1 MNANHPSGEKI
12 NINNIC
18 FEDSFIALINKLSK
32 AIQEYYHPTSEL
44 ISKSINLIPLF
55 EKNIN
60 QMLSILKQT
69 NVIFTS
75 NNQNIYT
82 NIDYF
87 NSIKNEY
94 KSIAIKSEENLKS
107 FIEKSKIIF
116 KEMKNKKNSKL
127 EEIYN
132 DYALG
137 NTQKINQKNEAENSN
152 LNQLRFSHQS
162 KANSNSQKPNRQR
175 NKTNNKGA
183 IVSTNINKK
192 RTFNSIMSVKTLAQ
206 KMSEYVDIISTY
218 SNDAKENYLNLQKQ
232 ILYEVNK
239 SLMTNTSK
247 SVEKKTQNQNKS
259 NSIPTYNNINV
270 NNNIPNPFIMVNNNS
285 NNVTLT
291 TTNNNSYYNIVDNE
305 NIKDLKSTTFNRNS
319 SLENYISN
327 NNDLIQEIN
336 NLKLEL
342 QEANNKNK
350 NLENKIKELDN
361 MENLKKNEKNTFDK
375 YKTDTDIKIK
385 SLENENNELKKQ
397 MTLILEK
404 NNNENNK
411 KDEPEKEESHKV
423 DESEIKKLKEEME
436 NKTKEYEENIK
447 KLNEQID
454 NQKKENEKMNDE
466 NTSLSKFLAD
476 KNREIQLLQNSNK
489 LKINELNKL
498 KLIVKTNEKQLKVKK
513 LKAEQKKA
521 NSPNNLKIK
530 DLLGNSQKIHD
541 INSNSNNNSPNV
553 STNHENNNIFNKET
567 ITKLEEEIK
576 DLKEEIEK
584 AKEEIEKAKE
594 EKESLTTNISSLE
607 KDISNKINEYEILEN
622 ELNNKNNKIEDEN
635 KVINELKS
643 EKDKLILKLK
653 EYKNSEELYLS
664 QIKILKEHIKKLEKQ
679 LDSDKNVS
687 LKKKELIK
695 KISDLE
701 IEITNIKMQLEIEL
715 KFNGQLK
722 NNLKSKSEQI
732 DELNLVINDLMKEK
746 EKFTL
751 MKSSSQIHNIQNKVM
766 NNDNKNSIF
775 NRSKTKEESDRVKV
789 EDNVKKSVNKNVG
802 KEKEKEENNS
812 HNMEC
817 KTDKNLE
824 KYKLNEHNK
833 NEKEND
839 DFKSEDM
846 KVDFNKN

>member
-12 NINNIC
+12 NINNIF
-18 FEDSFIALINKLSK
+18 FEDSFIDLINKLSK
-32 AIQEYYHPTSEL
+32 AIQEYYHPTLGL
-44 ISKSINLIPLF
+44 ISKSANLILLL
-55 EKNIN
+55 ENNIN
-60 QMLSILKQT
+60 QMHSENSQ
-69 NVIFTS
+69 NIFTNI
-75 NNQNIYT
+75 NNINL
-82 NIDYF
+82 
-87 NSIKNEY
+87 IKNEY
-94 KSIAIKSEENLKS
+94 KLIVKKSEENLKS

-127 EEIYN
+127 EEVYN

-137 NTQKINQKNEAENSN
+137 NTLKINQKKEAENSN
-152 LNQLRFSHQS
+152 LDQLRFSHQS
-162 KANSNSQKPNRQR
+162 KTSSNSQKPNRQR

-183 IVSTNINKK
+183 ITSTNINKK
-192 RTFNSIMSVKTLAQ
+192 RTFTSIISLKTLVQ
-206 KMSEYVDIISTY
+206 KMSEYTDIISNY

-247 SVEKKTQNQNKS
+247 SVEKKAQNQNKC

-319 SLENYISN
+319 SLENYVSN
-327 NNDLIQEIN
+327 NNELIQEIN
-336 NLKLEL
+336 NLKIEL
-342 QEANNKNK
+342 QESNNKNK
-350 NLENKIKELDN
+350 NLENIIKESNNN
-361 MENLKKNEKNTFDK
+361 MENLKNEKNK

-397 MTLILEK
+397 YTLILEK
-404 NNNENNK
+404 NNKENDK
-411 KDEPEKEESHKV
+411 KDESEKDVSPKV
-423 DESEIKKLKEEME
+423 DESEIKKLKEEIE

-447 KLNEQID
+447 RLNEQIE
-454 NQKKENEKMNDE
+454 NQKKENDKMNDE

-476 KNREIQLLQNSNK
+476 KNREIQLLQNSIK

-513 LKAEQKKA
+513 LKADQKKA

-530 DLLGNSQKIHD
+530 DLLGSSQKIHD

-553 STNHENNNIFNKET
+553 STNNENNNIFNKET
-567 ITKLEEEIK
+567 ISKLEEEIK

-584 AKEEIEKAKE
+584 NKEEIEKAKE
-594 EKESLTTNISSLE
+594 EKESLTTNINALE
-607 KDISNKINEYEILEN
+607 KDISNKINENEILEN
-622 ELNNKNNKIEDEN
+622 ELSNKNNKIEDEN
-635 KVINELKS
+635 KIINELKS

-653 EYKNSEELYLS
+653 EYKNSEDLYLS

-732 DELNLVINDLMKEK
+732 DELNLIINDLMKEK

-751 MKSSSQIHNIQNKVM
+751 MKSSSQVHNIQNNIIS
-766 NNDNKNSIF
+766 NNNKNVVF
-775 NRSKTKEESDRVKV
+775 NRSKTKEESDRVKI
-789 EDNVKKSVNKNVG
+789 EDNVKKSVNKNVE
-802 KEKEKEENNS
+802 KEKEKVENNS
-812 HNMEC
+812 QKMEF

-824 KYKLNEHNK
+824 KYKLNEYNK
-833 NEKEND
+833 NEKQND
-839 DFKSEDM
+839 DYKSEDM

>member
-12 NINNIC
+12 NINNIF
-18 FEDSFIALINKLSK
+18 FEDSFIDLINKLSK
-32 AIQEYYHPTSEL
+32 AIQEYYHPTLGL
-44 ISKSINLIPLF
+44 ISKSANLILLL
-55 EKNIN
+55 ENNIN
-60 QMLSILKQT
+60 QMRSENSQ
-69 NVIFTS
+69 NIFTNI
-75 NNQNIYT
+75 NNINL
-82 NIDYF
+82 
-87 NSIKNEY
+87 IKNEY
-94 KSIAIKSEENLKS
+94 KLIVKKSEENLKS

-127 EEIYN
+127 EEVYN

-137 NTQKINQKNEAENSN
+137 NTLKINQKKEAENSN
-152 LNQLRFSHQS
+152 LDQLRFSHQS
-162 KANSNSQKPNRQR
+162 KTSSNSQKPNRQR

-183 IVSTNINKK
+183 ITSTNINKK
-192 RTFNSIMSVKTLAQ
+192 RTFTSIISLKTLVQ
-206 KMSEYVDIISTY
+206 KMSEYTDIISNY

-247 SVEKKTQNQNKS
+247 SVEKKAQNQNKC

-319 SLENYISN
+319 SLENYVSN
-327 NNDLIQEIN
+327 NNELIQEIN

-342 QEANNKNK
+342 QESNNKNK
-350 NLENKIKELDN
+350 NLENIIKESNNN
-361 MENLKKNEKNTFDK
+361 MENLKNEKNK

-397 MTLILEK
+397 YTLILEK
-404 NNNENNK
+404 NNKENDK
-411 KDEPEKEESHKV
+411 KDESEKDVSPKV
-423 DESEIKKLKEEME
+423 DESEIKKLKEEIE

-447 KLNEQID
+447 RLNEQIE
-454 NQKKENEKMNDE
+454 NQKKENDKMNDE

-476 KNREIQLLQNSNK
+476 KNREIQLLQNSIK

-513 LKAEQKKA
+513 LKADQKKA

-530 DLLGNSQKIHD
+530 DLLGSSQKIHD

-553 STNHENNNIFNKET
+553 STNNENNNIFNKET
-567 ITKLEEEIK
+567 ISKLEEEIK

-584 AKEEIEKAKE
+584 NKEEIEKAKE
-594 EKESLTTNISSLE
+594 EKESLTTNINALE
-607 KDISNKINEYEILEN
+607 KDISNKINENEILEN
-622 ELNNKNNKIEDEN
+622 ELSNKNNKIEDEN
-635 KVINELKS
+635 KIINELKS

-653 EYKNSEELYLS
+653 EYKNSEDLYLS

-732 DELNLVINDLMKEK
+732 DELNLIINDLMKEK

-751 MKSSSQIHNIQNKVM
+751 MKSSSQVHNIQNNIIS
-766 NNDNKNSIF
+766 NNNKNVVF
-775 NRSKTKEESDRVKV
+775 NRSKTKEESDRVKI
-789 EDNVKKSVNKNVG
+789 EDNVKKSVNKNIE
-802 KEKEKEENNS
+802 KEKEKVENNS
-812 HNMEC
+812 QKMEF
-817 KTDKNLE
+817 KTDINLE
-824 KYKLNEHNK
+824 KYKLNEYNK
-833 NEKEND
+833 NEKQND
-839 DFKSEDM
+839 GYKSEDM

>member
-12 NINNIC
+12 NINNIF
-18 FEDSFIALINKLSK
+18 FEDSFIDLINKLSK
-32 AIQEYYHPTSEL
+32 AIQEYYHPTLGL
-44 ISKSINLIPLF
+44 ISKSANLILLL
-55 EKNIN
+55 ENNIN
-60 QMLSILKQT
+60 QMRSENSQ
-69 NVIFTS
+69 NIFTNI
-75 NNQNIYT
+75 NNINL
-82 NIDYF
+82 
-87 NSIKNEY
+87 IKNEY
-94 KSIAIKSEENLKS
+94 KLIVKKSEENLKS

-127 EEIYN
+127 EEVYN

-137 NTQKINQKNEAENSN
+137 NTLKINQKKEAENSN
-152 LNQLRFSHQS
+152 LDQLRFSHQS
-162 KANSNSQKPNRQR
+162 KTSSNSQKPNRQR

-183 IVSTNINKK
+183 ITSTNINKK
-192 RTFNSIMSVKTLAQ
+192 RTFTSIISLKTLVQ
-206 KMSEYVDIISTY
+206 KMSEYTDIISNY

-247 SVEKKTQNQNKS
+247 SVEKKAQNQNKC
-259 NSIPTYNNINV
+259 NSIPTYNNLNV

-319 SLENYISN
+319 SLENYVSN
-327 NNDLIQEIN
+327 NNELIQEIN

-342 QEANNKNK
+342 QESNNKNK
-350 NLENKIKELDN
+350 NLENIIKESNNN
-361 MENLKKNEKNTFDK
+361 MENLKNEKNK

-397 MTLILEK
+397 YTLILEK
-404 NNNENNK
+404 NNKENDK
-411 KDEPEKEESHKV
+411 KDESEKDVSPKV
-423 DESEIKKLKEEME
+423 DESEIKKLKEEIE

-447 KLNEQID
+447 RLNEQIE
-454 NQKKENEKMNDE
+454 NQKKENDKMNDE

-476 KNREIQLLQNSNK
+476 KNREIQLLQNSIK

-513 LKAEQKKA
+513 LKADQKKA

-530 DLLGNSQKIHD
+530 DLLGSSQKIHD

-553 STNHENNNIFNKET
+553 STNNENNNIFNKET
-567 ITKLEEEIK
+567 ISKLEEEIK

-584 AKEEIEKAKE
+584 NKEEIEKAKE
-594 EKESLTTNISSLE
+594 EKKSLTTNINALE
-607 KDISNKINEYEILEN
+607 KDISNKINENEILEN
-622 ELNNKNNKIEDEN
+622 ELSNKNNKIEDEN
-635 KVINELKS
+635 KIINELKS

-653 EYKNSEELYLS
+653 EYKNSEDLYLS

-732 DELNLVINDLMKEK
+732 DELNLIINDLMKEK

-751 MKSSSQIHNIQNKVM
+751 MKSSSQVHNIQNNIM
-766 NNDNKNSIF
+766 SNNNKNVVF
-775 NRSKTKEESDRVKV
+775 NRSKTKEESDRVKI
-789 EDNVKKSVNKNVG
+789 EDNVKKSVNKNVE
-802 KEKEKEENNS
+802 KEKEKVENNS
-812 HNMEC
+812 QKMEF

-824 KYKLNEHNK
+824 KYKINEYNK
-833 NEKEND
+833 NEKQND
-839 DFKSEDM
+839 GYKSEDM

>member
-12 NINNIC
+12 NINNIF
-18 FEDSFIALINKLSK
+18 FEDSFIDLINKLSK
-32 AIQEYYHPTSEL
+32 AIQEYYHPTLGL
-44 ISKSINLIPLF
+44 ISKSANLILLL
-55 EKNIN
+55 ENNIN
-60 QMLSILKQT
+60 QMRSENSQ
-69 NVIFTS
+69 NIFTNI
-75 NNQNIYT
+75 NNINL
-82 NIDYF
+82 
-87 NSIKNEY
+87 IKNEY
-94 KSIAIKSEENLKS
+94 KLIVKKSEENLKS

-127 EEIYN
+127 EEVYN

-137 NTQKINQKNEAENSN
+137 NTLKINQKKEAENSN
-152 LNQLRFSHQS
+152 LDQLRFSHQS
-162 KANSNSQKPNRQR
+162 KTSSNSQKPNRQR

-183 IVSTNINKK
+183 ITSTNINKK
-192 RTFNSIMSVKTLAQ
+192 RTFTSIISLKTLVQ
-206 KMSEYVDIISTY
+206 KMSEYTDIISNY

-247 SVEKKTQNQNKS
+247 SVEKKAQNQNKC

-319 SLENYISN
+319 SLENYVSN
-327 NNDLIQEIN
+327 NNELIQEIN

-342 QEANNKNK
+342 QESNNKNK
-350 NLENKIKELDN
+350 NLENIIKESNNN
-361 MENLKKNEKNTFDK
+361 MENLKNEKNK

-397 MTLILEK
+397 YTLILEK
-404 NNNENNK
+404 NNKENDK
-411 KDEPEKEESHKV
+411 KDESEKDVSPKV

-447 KLNEQID
+447 RLNEQIE
-454 NQKKENEKMNDE
+454 NQKKENDKMNDE

-513 LKAEQKKA
+513 LKADQKKA

-530 DLLGNSQKIHD
+530 DLLGSSQKIHD

-553 STNHENNNIFNKET
+553 STNNENNNIFNKET
-567 ITKLEEEIK
+567 ISKLEEEIK

-594 EKESLTTNISSLE
+594 EKESLTTNINALE
-607 KDISNKINEYEILEN
+607 KDISNKINENEILEN
-622 ELNNKNNKIEDEN
+622 ELSNKNNKIEDEN
-635 KVINELKS
+635 KIINELKS

-653 EYKNSEELYLS
+653 EYKNSEDLYLS

-732 DELNLVINDLMKEK
+732 DELNLIINDLMKEK

-751 MKSSSQIHNIQNKVM
+751 MKSSSHVHNIQNNIIS
-766 NNDNKNSIF
+766 NNNKNVVF
-775 NRSKTKEESDRVKV
+775 NRSKTKEESDRVKI
-789 EDNVKKSVNKNVG
+789 EDNVKKSVNKNVE
-802 KEKEKEENNS
+802 KEKEKVENNS
-812 HNMEC
+812 QKMEF

-824 KYKLNEHNK
+824 KYKLNEYNK
-833 NEKEND
+833 NEKQND
-839 DFKSEDM
+839 GYKSEDM

>member
-12 NINNIC
+12 NINNIF
-18 FEDSFIALINKLSK
+18 FEDSFIDLINKLSK
-32 AIQEYYHPTSEL
+32 AIQEYYHPTLGL
-44 ISKSINLIPLF
+44 ISKSANLILLL
-55 EKNIN
+55 ENNIN
-60 QMLSILKQT
+60 QMRSENSQ
-69 NVIFTS
+69 NIFTNI
-75 NNQNIYT
+75 NNINL
-82 NIDYF
+82 
-87 NSIKNEY
+87 IKNEY
-94 KSIAIKSEENLKS
+94 KLIVKKSEENLKS

-127 EEIYN
+127 EEVYN

-137 NTQKINQKNEAENSN
+137 NTLKINQKKEAENSN
-152 LNQLRFSHQS
+152 LDQLRFSHQS
-162 KANSNSQKPNRQR
+162 KTSSNSQKPNRQR

-183 IVSTNINKK
+183 ITSTNINKK
-192 RTFNSIMSVKTLAQ
+192 RTFTSIISLKTLVQ
-206 KMSEYVDIISTY
+206 KMSEYTDIISNY

-247 SVEKKTQNQNKS
+247 SVEKKAQNQNKC

-319 SLENYISN
+319 SLENYVSN
-327 NNDLIQEIN
+327 NNELIQEIN

-342 QEANNKNK
+342 QESNNKNK
-350 NLENKIKELDN
+350 NLENIIKESNNN
-361 MENLKKNEKNTFDK
+361 MENLKNEKNK

-397 MTLILEK
+397 YTLILEK
-404 NNNENNK
+404 NNKENDK
-411 KDEPEKEESHKV
+411 KDESEKDANPKV
-423 DESEIKKLKEEME
+423 DESEIKKLKEEIE

-447 KLNEQID
+447 RLNEQIE
-454 NQKKENEKMNDE
+454 NQKKENDKMNDE

-476 KNREIQLLQNSNK
+476 KNREIQLLQNSIK

-513 LKAEQKKA
+513 LKADQKKA

-530 DLLGNSQKIHD
+530 DLLGSSQKIHD

-553 STNHENNNIFNKET
+553 STNNENNNIFNKET
-567 ITKLEEEIK
+567 ISKLEEEIK

-584 AKEEIEKAKE
+584 NKEEIEKAKE
-594 EKESLTTNISSLE
+594 EKESLTTNINALE
-607 KDISNKINEYEILEN
+607 KDISNKINENEILEN
-622 ELNNKNNKIEDEN
+622 ELSNKNNKIEDEN
-635 KVINELKS
+635 KIINELKS

-653 EYKNSEELYLS
+653 EYKNSEDLYLS

-732 DELNLVINDLMKEK
+732 DELNLIINDLMKEK

-751 MKSSSQIHNIQNKVM
+751 MKSSSQVHNIQNNIIS
-766 NNDNKNSIF
+766 NNNKNVVF
-775 NRSKTKEESDRVKV
+775 NRSKTKEESDRVKI
-789 EDNVKKSVNKNVG
+789 EDNVKKSVNKNVE
-802 KEKEKEENNS
+802 KEKEKVENNS
-812 HNMEC
+812 QKMEF

-824 KYKLNEHNK
+824 KYKLNEYNK
-833 NEKEND
+833 NEKQND
-839 DFKSEDM
+839 DYKSEDM

>member
-12 NINNIC
+12 NINNIF
-18 FEDSFIALINKLSK
+18 FEDSFIDLINKLSK
-32 AIQEYYHPTSEL
+32 AIQEYYHPTLGL
-44 ISKSINLIPLF
+44 ISKSANLILLL
-55 EKNIN
+55 ENNIN
-60 QMLSILKQT
+60 QMRSENSQ
-69 NVIFTS
+69 NIFTNI
-75 NNQNIYT
+75 NNINL
-82 NIDYF
+82 
-87 NSIKNEY
+87 IKNEY
-94 KSIAIKSEENLKS
+94 KLIVKKSEENLKS

-127 EEIYN
+127 EEVYN

-137 NTQKINQKNEAENSN
+137 NTLKINQKKEAENSN
-152 LNQLRFSHQS
+152 LDQLRFSHQS
-162 KANSNSQKPNRQR
+162 KTSSNSQKPNRQR

-183 IVSTNINKK
+183 ITSTNINKK
-192 RTFNSIMSVKTLAQ
+192 RTFTSIISLKTLVQ
-206 KMSEYVDIISTY
+206 KMSEYTDIISNY

-247 SVEKKTQNQNKS
+247 SVEKKAQNQNKC

-319 SLENYISN
+319 SLENYVSN
-327 NNDLIQEIN
+327 NNELIQEIN

-342 QEANNKNK
+342 QESNNKNK
-350 NLENKIKELDN
+350 NLENIIKESNNN
-361 MENLKKNEKNTFDK
+361 MENLKNEKNK

-397 MTLILEK
+397 YTLILEK
-404 NNNENNK
+404 NNKENDK
-411 KDEPEKEESHKV
+411 KDESEKDVSPKV
-423 DESEIKKLKEEME
+423 DESEIKKLKEEIE

-447 KLNEQID
+447 RLNEQIE
-454 NQKKENEKMNDE
+454 NQKKENDKMNDE

-476 KNREIQLLQNSNK
+476 KNREIQLLQNSIK
-489 LKINELNKL
+489 QKINELNKL

-513 LKAEQKKA
+513 LKADQKKA

-530 DLLGNSQKIHD
+530 DLLGSSQKIHD

-553 STNHENNNIFNKET
+553 STNNENNNIFNKET
-567 ITKLEEEIK
+567 ISKLEEEIK

-584 AKEEIEKAKE
+584 NKEEIEKAKE
-594 EKESLTTNISSLE
+594 EKESLTTNINALE
-607 KDISNKINEYEILEN
+607 KDISNKINENEILEN
-622 ELNNKNNKIEDEN
+622 ELSNKNNKIEDEN
-635 KVINELKS
+635 KIINELKS

-653 EYKNSEELYLS
+653 EYKNSEDLYLS

-732 DELNLVINDLMKEK
+732 DELNLIINDLMKEK

-751 MKSSSQIHNIQNKVM
+751 MKSSSQVHNIQNNIIS
-766 NNDNKNSIF
+766 NNNKNVVF
-775 NRSKTKEESDRVKV
+775 NRSKTKEESDRVKI
-789 EDNVKKSVNKNVG
+789 EDNVKKSVNKNVE
-802 KEKEKEENNS
+802 KEKEKVENNS
-812 HNMEC
+812 QKMEF

-824 KYKLNEHNK
+824 KYKINEYNK
-833 NEKEND
+833 NEKQND
-839 DFKSEDM
+839 GYKSEDM

>member
-12 NINNIC
+12 NINNIF
-18 FEDSFIALINKLSK
+18 FEDSFIDLINKLSK
-32 AIQEYYHPTSEL
+32 AIQEYYHPTLGL
-44 ISKSINLIPLF
+44 ISKSANLILLL
-55 EKNIN
+55 ENNIN
-60 QMLSILKQT
+60 QMRSENSQ
-69 NVIFTS
+69 NIFTNI
-75 NNQNIYT
+75 NNINL
-82 NIDYF
+82 
-87 NSIKNEY
+87 IKNEY
-94 KSIAIKSEENLKS
+94 KLIVKKSEENLKS

-127 EEIYN
+127 EEVYN

-137 NTQKINQKNEAENSN
+137 NTLKINQKKEAENSN
-152 LNQLRFSHQS
+152 LDQLRFSHQS
-162 KANSNSQKPNRQR
+162 KTSSNSQKPNRQR

-183 IVSTNINKK
+183 ITSTNINKK
-192 RTFNSIMSVKTLAQ
+192 RTFTSIISLKTLVQ
-206 KMSEYVDIISTY
+206 KMSEYTDIISNY

-247 SVEKKTQNQNKS
+247 SVEKKAQNQNKC

-319 SLENYISN
+319 SLENYVSN
-327 NNDLIQEIN
+327 NNELIQEIN

-342 QEANNKNK
+342 QESNNKNK
-350 NLENKIKELDN
+350 NLENIIKESNNN
-361 MENLKKNEKNTFDK
+361 MENLKNEKNK

-397 MTLILEK
+397 YTLILEK
-404 NNNENNK
+404 NNKENDK
-411 KDEPEKEESHKV
+411 KDESEKDANPKV
-423 DESEIKKLKEEME
+423 DESEIKKLKEEIE

-447 KLNEQID
+447 RLNEQIE
-454 NQKKENEKMNDE
+454 NQKKENDKMNDE

-476 KNREIQLLQNSNK
+476 KNREIQLLQNSIK

-513 LKAEQKKA
+513 LKADQKKA

-530 DLLGNSQKIHD
+530 DLLGSSQKIHD
-541 INSNSNNNSPNV
+541 INNNSNNNSPNV
-553 STNHENNNIFNKET
+553 STNNENNNIFNKET
-567 ITKLEEEIK
+567 ISKLEEEIK

-584 AKEEIEKAKE
+584 NKEEIEKNKEEIEKAKE
-594 EKESLTTNISSLE
+594 EKESLTTNINALE
-607 KDISNKINEYEILEN
+607 KDISNKINENEILEN
-622 ELNNKNNKIEDEN
+622 ELSNKNNKIEDEN
-635 KVINELKS
+635 KIINELKS

-653 EYKNSEELYLS
+653 EYKNSEDLYLS

-679 LDSDKNVS
+679 LDSDKNIS

-732 DELNLVINDLMKEK
+732 DELNLIINDLMKEK

-751 MKSSSQIHNIQNKVM
+751 MKSSSQVHNIQNNIIS
-766 NNDNKNSIF
+766 NNNKNVVF
-775 NRSKTKEESDRVKV
+775 NRSKTKEESDRVKI
-789 EDNVKKSVNKNVG
+789 EDNVKKSVNKNVE
-802 KEKEKEENNS
+802 KEKEKVENNS
-812 HNMEC
+812 QKMEF

-824 KYKLNEHNK
+824 KYKLNEYNK
-833 NEKEND
+833 NEKQND
-839 DFKSEDM
+839 GYKSEDM

>member
-12 NINNIC
+12 NINNIF
-18 FEDSFIALINKLSK
+18 FEDSFIDLINKLSK
-32 AIQEYYHPTSEL
+32 AIQEYYHPTLGL
-44 ISKSINLIPLF
+44 ISKSANLILLL
-55 EKNIN
+55 ENNIN
-60 QMLSILKQT
+60 QMRSENSQ
-69 NVIFTS
+69 NIFTNI
-75 NNQNIYT
+75 NNINL
-82 NIDYF
+82 
-87 NSIKNEY
+87 IKNEY
-94 KSIAIKSEENLKS
+94 KLIVKKSEENLKS

-127 EEIYN
+127 EEVYN

-137 NTQKINQKNEAENSN
+137 NTLKINQKKEAENSN
-152 LNQLRFSHQS
+152 LDQLRFSHQS
-162 KANSNSQKPNRQR
+162 KTSSNSQKPNRQR

-183 IVSTNINKK
+183 ITSTNINKK
-192 RTFNSIMSVKTLAQ
+192 RTFTSIISLKTLVQ
-206 KMSEYVDIISTY
+206 KMSEYTDIISNY

-247 SVEKKTQNQNKS
+247 SVEKKAQNQNKC

-319 SLENYISN
+319 SLENYVSN
-327 NNDLIQEIN
+327 NNELIQEIN

-342 QEANNKNK
+342 QESNNKNK
-350 NLENKIKELDN
+350 NLENIIKESNNN
-361 MENLKKNEKNTFDK
+361 MENLKNEKNK

-397 MTLILEK
+397 YTLILEK
-404 NNNENNK
+404 NNKENDK
-411 KDEPEKEESHKV
+411 KDESEKDVSPKV
-423 DESEIKKLKEEME
+423 DESEIKKLKEEIE

-447 KLNEQID
+447 RLNEQIE
-454 NQKKENEKMNDE
+454 NQKKENDKMNDE

-476 KNREIQLLQNSNK
+476 KNREIQLLQNSIK

-513 LKAEQKKA
+513 LKADQKKA

-530 DLLGNSQKIHD
+530 DLLGSSQKIHD

-553 STNHENNNIFNKET
+553 STNNENNNIFNKET
-567 ITKLEEEIK
+567 INKLEEEIK

-584 AKEEIEKAKE
+584 NKEEIEKAKE
-594 EKESLTTNISSLE
+594 EKESLTTNINALE
-607 KDISNKINEYEILEN
+607 KDISNKINENEILEN
-622 ELNNKNNKIEDEN
+622 ELSNKNNKIEDEN
-635 KVINELKS
+635 KIINELKS

-653 EYKNSEELYLS
+653 EYKNSEDLYLS

-732 DELNLVINDLMKEK
+732 DELNLIINDLMKEK

-751 MKSSSQIHNIQNKVM
+751 MKSSSQVHNIQNNIIS
-766 NNDNKNSIF
+766 NNNKNVVF
-775 NRSKTKEESDRVKV
+775 NRSKTKEESDRVKI
-789 EDNVKKSVNKNVG
+789 EDNVKKSVNKNVE
-802 KEKEKEENNS
+802 KEKEKVENNS
-812 HNMEC
+812 QKMEF

-824 KYKLNEHNK
+824 KYKINEYNK
-833 NEKEND
+833 NEKQND
-839 DFKSEDM
+839 GYKSEDM

>member
-1 MNANHPSGEKI
+1 MNTNHPSGEKI
-12 NINNIC
+12 NINNIF
-18 FEDSFIALINKLSK
+18 FEDSFIDLINKLSK
-32 AIQEYYHPTSEL
+32 AIQEYYHPTLGL
-44 ISKSINLIPLF
+44 ISKSANLILLL
-55 EKNIN
+55 ENNIN
-60 QMLSILKQT
+60 QMRSENSQ
-69 NVIFTS
+69 NIFTNI
-75 NNQNIYT
+75 NNINL
-82 NIDYF
+82 
-87 NSIKNEY
+87 IKNEY
-94 KSIAIKSEENLKS
+94 KLIVKKSEENLKS

-127 EEIYN
+127 EEVYN

-137 NTQKINQKNEAENSN
+137 NTLKINQKKEAENSN
-152 LNQLRFSHQS
+152 LDQLRFSHQS
-162 KANSNSQKPNRQR
+162 KTSSNSQKPNRQR

-183 IVSTNINKK
+183 ITSTNINKK
-192 RTFNSIMSVKTLAQ
+192 RTFTSIISLKTLVQ
-206 KMSEYVDIISTY
+206 KMSEYTDIISNY

-247 SVEKKTQNQNKS
+247 SVEKKAQNQNKC

-319 SLENYISN
+319 SLENYVSN
-327 NNDLIQEIN
+327 NNELIQEIN

-342 QEANNKNK
+342 QESNNKNK
-350 NLENKIKELDN
+350 NLENIIKESNNN
-361 MENLKKNEKNTFDK
+361 MENLKNEKNK

-397 MTLILEK
+397 YTLILEK
-404 NNNENNK
+404 NNKENDK
-411 KDEPEKEESHKV
+411 KDESEKDVSPKV
-423 DESEIKKLKEEME
+423 DESEIKKLKEEIE

-447 KLNEQID
+447 RLNEQIE
-454 NQKKENEKMNDE
+454 NQKKENDKMNDE

-476 KNREIQLLQNSNK
+476 KNREIQLLQNSIK

-513 LKAEQKKA
+513 LKADQKKA

-530 DLLGNSQKIHD
+530 DLLGSSQKIHD

-553 STNHENNNIFNKET
+553 STNNENNNIFNKET
-567 ITKLEEEIK
+567 ISKLEEEIK

-584 AKEEIEKAKE
+584 NKEEIEKAKE
-594 EKESLTTNISSLE
+594 EKESLTTNINALE
-607 KDISNKINEYEILEN
+607 KDISNKINENEILEN
-622 ELNNKNNKIEDEN
+622 ELSNKNNKIEDEN
-635 KVINELKS
+635 KIINELKS

-653 EYKNSEELYLS
+653 EYKNSEDLYLS

-732 DELNLVINDLMKEK
+732 DELNLIINDLMKEK

-751 MKSSSQIHNIQNKVM
+751 MKSSSQVHNIQNNIIS
-766 NNDNKNSIF
+766 NNNKNVVF
-775 NRSKTKEESDRVKV
+775 NRSKTKEESDRVKI
-789 EDNVKKSVNKNVG
+789 EDNVKKSVNKNVE
-802 KEKEKEENNS
+802 KEKEKVENNS
-812 HNMEC
+812 QKMEF

-824 KYKLNEHNK
+824 KYKINEYNK
-833 NEKEND
+833 NEKQND
-839 DFKSEDM
+839 GYKSEDM

>member
-12 NINNIC
+12 NINNIF
-18 FEDSFIALINKLSK
+18 FEDSFIDLINKLSK
-32 AIQEYYHPTSEL
+32 AIQEYYHPTLGL
-44 ISKSINLIPLF
+44 ISKSANLILLL
-55 EKNIN
+55 ENNIN
-60 QMLSILKQT
+60 QMRSENSQ
-69 NVIFTS
+69 NIFTNI
-75 NNQNIYT
+75 NNINL
-82 NIDYF
+82 
-87 NSIKNEY
+87 IKNEY
-94 KSIAIKSEENLKS
+94 KLIVKKSEENLKS

-127 EEIYN
+127 EEVYN

-137 NTQKINQKNEAENSN
+137 NTLKINQKKEAENSN
-152 LNQLRFSHQS
+152 LDQLRFSHQS
-162 KANSNSQKPNRQR
+162 KTSSNSQKPNRQR

-183 IVSTNINKK
+183 ITSTNINKK
-192 RTFNSIMSVKTLAQ
+192 RTFTSIISLKTLVQ
-206 KMSEYVDIISTY
+206 KMSEYTDIISNY

-247 SVEKKTQNQNKS
+247 SVEKKAQNQNKC

-319 SLENYISN
+319 SLENYVSN
-327 NNDLIQEIN
+327 NNELIQEIN

-342 QEANNKNK
+342 QESNNKNK
-350 NLENKIKELDN
+350 NLENIIKESNNN
-361 MENLKKNEKNTFDK
+361 MENLKNEKNK

-397 MTLILEK
+397 YTLILEK
-404 NNNENNK
+404 NNKENDK
-411 KDEPEKEESHKV
+411 KDESEKDVSPKV
-423 DESEIKKLKEEME
+423 DESEIKKLKEEIE

-447 KLNEQID
+447 RLNEQIE
-454 NQKKENEKMNDE
+454 NQKKENDKMNDE

-476 KNREIQLLQNSNK
+476 KNREIQLLQNSIK

-513 LKAEQKKA
+513 LKADQKKA

-530 DLLGNSQKIHD
+530 DLLGSSQKIHD

-553 STNHENNNIFNKET
+553 STNNENNNIFNKET
-567 ITKLEEEIK
+567 ISKLEEEIK

-584 AKEEIEKAKE
+584 NKEEIEKAKE
-594 EKESLTTNISSLE
+594 EKESLTTNINALE
-607 KDISNKINEYEILEN
+607 KDISNKINENEILEN
-622 ELNNKNNKIEDEN
+622 ELSNKNNKIEDEN
-635 KVINELKS
+635 KIINELKS

-653 EYKNSEELYLS
+653 EYKNSEDLYLS

-732 DELNLVINDLMKEK
+732 DELNLIINDLMKEK

-751 MKSSSQIHNIQNKVM
+751 MKSSSQVHNIQNNIIS
-766 NNDNKNSIF
+766 NNNKNVVF
-775 NRSKTKEESDRVKV
+775 NRSKTKEESDRVKI
-789 EDNVKKSVNKNVG
+789 EDNVKKSVNKNVE
-802 KEKEKEENNS
+802 KEKEKVENNS
-812 HNMEC
+812 QKMEF

-824 KYKLNEHNK
+824 KYKLNEYNK
-833 NEKEND
+833 NEKQND
-839 DFKSEDM
+839 GYKSEDM

>member
-12 NINNIC
+12 NINNIF
-18 FEDSFIALINKLSK
+18 FEDSFIDLINKLSK
-32 AIQEYYHPTSEL
+32 AIQEYYHPTLGL
-44 ISKSINLIPLF
+44 ISKSANLILLL
-55 EKNIN
+55 ENNIN
-60 QMLSILKQT
+60 QMRSENSQ
-69 NVIFTS
+69 NIFTNI
-75 NNQNIYT
+75 NNINL
-82 NIDYF
+82 
-87 NSIKNEY
+87 IKNEY
-94 KSIAIKSEENLKS
+94 KLIVKKSEENLKS

-127 EEIYN
+127 EEVYN

-137 NTQKINQKNEAENSN
+137 NTLKINQKKEAENSN
-152 LNQLRFSHQS
+152 LDQLRFSHQS
-162 KANSNSQKPNRQR
+162 KTSSNSQKPNRQR

-183 IVSTNINKK
+183 ITSTNINKK
-192 RTFNSIMSVKTLAQ
+192 RTFTSIISLKTLVQ
-206 KMSEYVDIISTY
+206 KMSEYTDIISNY

-247 SVEKKTQNQNKS
+247 SVEKKAQNQNKC

-319 SLENYISN
+319 SLENYVSN
-327 NNDLIQEIN
+327 NNELIQEIN

-342 QEANNKNK
+342 QESNNKNK
-350 NLENKIKELDN
+350 NLENIIKESNNN
-361 MENLKKNEKNTFDK
+361 MENLKNEKNK

-397 MTLILEK
+397 YTLILEK
-404 NNNENNK
+404 NNKENDK
-411 KDEPEKEESHKV
+411 KDESEKDANPKV
-423 DESEIKKLKEEME
+423 DESEIKKLKEEIE

-447 KLNEQID
+447 RLNEQIE
-454 NQKKENEKMNDE
+454 NQKKENDKMNDE

-476 KNREIQLLQNSNK
+476 KNREIQLLQNSIK
-489 LKINELNKL
+489 QKINELNKL

-513 LKAEQKKA
+513 LKADQKKA

-530 DLLGNSQKIHD
+530 DLLGSSQKIHD

-553 STNHENNNIFNKET
+553 STNNENNNIFNKET
-567 ITKLEEEIK
+567 ISKLEEEIK

-584 AKEEIEKAKE
+584 NKEEIEKAKE
-594 EKESLTTNISSLE
+594 EKESLTTNINALE
-607 KDISNKINEYEILEN
+607 KDISNKINENEILEN
-622 ELNNKNNKIEDEN
+622 ELSNKNNKIEDEN
-635 KVINELKS
+635 KIINELKS

-653 EYKNSEELYLS
+653 EYKNSEDLYLS

-732 DELNLVINDLMKEK
+732 DELNLIINDLMKEK

-751 MKSSSQIHNIQNKVM
+751 MKSSSQVHNIQNNIIS
-766 NNDNKNSIF
+766 NNNKNVVF
-775 NRSKTKEESDRVKV
+775 NRSKTKEESDRVKI
-789 EDNVKKSVNKNVG
+789 EDNVKKSVNKNVE
-802 KEKEKEENNS
+802 KEKEKVENNS
-812 HNMEC
+812 QKMEF

-824 KYKLNEHNK
+824 KYKINEYNK
-833 NEKEND
+833 NEKQND
-839 DFKSEDM
+839 DYKSEDM

>member
-12 NINNIC
+12 NINNIF
-18 FEDSFIALINKLSK
+18 FEDSFIDLINKLSK
-32 AIQEYYHPTSEL
+32 AIQEYYHPTLGL
-44 ISKSINLIPLF
+44 ISKSANLILLL
-55 EKNIN
+55 ENNIN
-60 QMLSILKQT
+60 QMRSENSQ
-69 NVIFTS
+69 NIFTNI
-75 NNQNIYT
+75 NNINL
-82 NIDYF
+82 
-87 NSIKNEY
+87 IKNEY
-94 KSIAIKSEENLKS
+94 KLIVKKSEENLKS

-127 EEIYN
+127 EEVYN

-137 NTQKINQKNEAENSN
+137 NTLKINQKKEAENSN
-152 LNQLRFSHQS
+152 LDQLRFSHQS
-162 KANSNSQKPNRQR
+162 KTSSNSQKPNRQR

-183 IVSTNINKK
+183 ITSTNINKK
-192 RTFNSIMSVKTLAQ
+192 RTFTSIISLKTLVQ
-206 KMSEYVDIISTY
+206 KMSEYTDIISNY

-247 SVEKKTQNQNKS
+247 SVEKKAQNQNKC

-319 SLENYISN
+319 SLENYVSN
-327 NNDLIQEIN
+327 NNELIQEIN

-342 QEANNKNK
+342 QESNNKNK
-350 NLENKIKELDN
+350 NLENIIKESNNN
-361 MENLKKNEKNTFDK
+361 MENLKNEKNK

-397 MTLILEK
+397 YTLILEK
-404 NNNENNK
+404 NNKENDK
-411 KDEPEKEESHKV
+411 KDESEKDVSPKV
-423 DESEIKKLKEEME
+423 DESEIKKLKEEIE

-447 KLNEQID
+447 RLNEQIE
-454 NQKKENEKMNDE
+454 NQKKENDKMNDE

-476 KNREIQLLQNSNK
+476 KNREIQLLQNSIK

-513 LKAEQKKA
+513 LKADQKKA

-530 DLLGNSQKIHD
+530 DLLGSSQKIHD

-553 STNHENNNIFNKET
+553 STNNENNNIFNKET
-567 ITKLEEEIK
+567 ISKLEEEIK

-584 AKEEIEKAKE
+584 NKEEIEKAKE
-594 EKESLTTNISSLE
+594 EKESLTTNINALE
-607 KDISNKINEYEILEN
+607 KDISNKINENEILEN
-622 ELNNKNNKIEDEN
+622 ELSNKNNKIEDEN
-635 KVINELKS
+635 KIINELKS

-653 EYKNSEELYLS
+653 EYKNSEDLYLS

-732 DELNLVINDLMKEK
+732 DELNLIINDLMKEK

-751 MKSSSQIHNIQNKVM
+751 MKSSSQVHNIQNNIIS
-766 NNDNKNSIF
+766 NNNKNVVF
-775 NRSKTKEESDRVKV
+775 NRSKTKEESDRVKI
-789 EDNVKKSVNKNVG
+789 EDNVKKSVNKNVE
-802 KEKEKEENNS
+802 KEKEKVENNS
-812 HNMEC
+812 QKMEF

-824 KYKLNEHNK
+824 KYKLNEYNK
-833 NEKEND
+833 NEKQND
-839 DFKSEDM
+839 DYKSEDM

>member
-12 NINNIC
+12 NINNIF
-18 FEDSFIALINKLSK
+18 FEDSFIDLINKLSK
-32 AIQEYYHPTSEL
+32 AIQEYYHPTLGL
-44 ISKSINLIPLF
+44 ISKSANLILLL
-55 EKNIN
+55 ENNIN
-60 QMLSILKQT
+60 QMRSENSQ
-69 NVIFTS
+69 NIFTNI
-75 NNQNIYT
+75 NNINL
-82 NIDYF
+82 
-87 NSIKNEY
+87 IKNEY
-94 KSIAIKSEENLKS
+94 KLIVKKSEENLKS

-127 EEIYN
+127 EEVYN

-137 NTQKINQKNEAENSN
+137 NTLKINQKKEAENSN
-152 LNQLRFSHQS
+152 LDQLRFSHQS
-162 KANSNSQKPNRQR
+162 KTSSNSQKPNRQR

-183 IVSTNINKK
+183 ITSTNINKK
-192 RTFNSIMSVKTLAQ
+192 RTFTSIISLKTLVQ
-206 KMSEYVDIISTY
+206 KMSEYTDIISNY

-247 SVEKKTQNQNKS
+247 SVEKKAQNQNKC

-319 SLENYISN
+319 SLENYVSN
-327 NNDLIQEIN
+327 NNELIQEIN

-342 QEANNKNK
+342 QESNNKNK
-350 NLENKIKELDN
+350 NLENIIKESNNN
-361 MENLKKNEKNTFDK
+361 MENLKNEKNK

-397 MTLILEK
+397 YTLILEK
-404 NNNENNK
+404 NNKENDK
-411 KDEPEKEESHKV
+411 KDESEKDANPKV
-423 DESEIKKLKEEME
+423 DESEIKKLKEEIE

-447 KLNEQID
+447 RLNEQIE
-454 NQKKENEKMNDE
+454 NQKKENDKMNDE

-476 KNREIQLLQNSNK
+476 KNREIQLLQNSIK
-489 LKINELNKL
+489 QKINELNKL

-513 LKAEQKKA
+513 LKADQKKA

-530 DLLGNSQKIHD
+530 DLLGSSQKIHD

-553 STNHENNNIFNKET
+553 STNNENNNIFNKET
-567 ITKLEEEIK
+567 ISKLEEEIK

-584 AKEEIEKAKE
+584 NKEEIEKAKE
-594 EKESLTTNISSLE
+594 EKESLTTNINALE
-607 KDISNKINEYEILEN
+607 KDISNKINENEILEN
-622 ELNNKNNKIEDEN
+622 ELSNKNNKIEDEN
-635 KVINELKS
+635 KIINELKS

-653 EYKNSEELYLS
+653 EYKNSEDLYLS

-732 DELNLVINDLMKEK
+732 DELNLIINDLMKEK

-751 MKSSSQIHNIQNKVM
+751 MKSSSQVHNIQNNIIS
-766 NNDNKNSIF
+766 NNNKNVVF
-775 NRSKTKEESDRVKV
+775 NRSKTKEESDRVKI
-789 EDNVKKSVNKNVG
+789 EDNVKKSVNKNVE
-802 KEKEKEENNS
+802 KEKEKVENNS
-812 HNMEC
+812 QKMEF

-824 KYKLNEHNK
+824 KYKINEYNK
-833 NEKEND
+833 NEKQND
-839 DFKSEDM
+839 GYKSEDM

>member
-12 NINNIC
+12 NINNIF
-18 FEDSFIALINKLSK
+18 FEDSFIDLINKLSK
-32 AIQEYYHPTSEL
+32 AIQEYYHPTLGL
-44 ISKSINLIPLF
+44 ISKSANLILLL
-55 EKNIN
+55 ENNIN
-60 QMLSILKQT
+60 QMRSENSQ
-69 NVIFTS
+69 NIFTNI
-75 NNQNIYT
+75 NNINL
-82 NIDYF
+82 
-87 NSIKNEY
+87 IKNEY
-94 KSIAIKSEENLKS
+94 KLIVKKSEENLKS

-127 EEIYN
+127 EEVYN

-137 NTQKINQKNEAENSN
+137 NTLKINQKKEAENSN
-152 LNQLRFSHQS
+152 LDQLRFSHQS
-162 KANSNSQKPNRQR
+162 KTSSNSQKPNRQR

-183 IVSTNINKK
+183 ITSTNINKK
-192 RTFNSIMSVKTLAQ
+192 RTFTSIISLKTLVQ
-206 KMSEYVDIISTY
+206 KMSEYTDIISNY

-247 SVEKKTQNQNKS
+247 SVEKKAQNQNKC

-319 SLENYISN
+319 SLENYVSN
-327 NNDLIQEIN
+327 NNELIQEIN

-342 QEANNKNK
+342 QESNNKNK
-350 NLENKIKELDN
+350 NLENIIKESNNN
-361 MENLKKNEKNTFDK
+361 MENLKNEKNK

-397 MTLILEK
+397 YTLILEK
-404 NNNENNK
+404 NNKENDK
-411 KDEPEKEESHKV
+411 KDESEKDVSPKV
-423 DESEIKKLKEEME
+423 DESEIKKLKEEIE

-447 KLNEQID
+447 RLNEQIE
-454 NQKKENEKMNDE
+454 NQKKENDKMNDE

-476 KNREIQLLQNSNK
+476 KNREIQLLQNSIK

-513 LKAEQKKA
+513 LKADQKKA

-530 DLLGNSQKIHD
+530 DLLGSSQKIHD

-553 STNHENNNIFNKET
+553 STNNENNNIFNKET
-567 ITKLEEEIK
+567 ISKLEEEIK

-584 AKEEIEKAKE
+584 NKEEIEKAKE
-594 EKESLTTNISSLE
+594 EKESLTTNINALE
-607 KDISNKINEYEILEN
+607 KDISNKINENEILEN
-622 ELNNKNNKIEDEN
+622 ELSNKNNKIEDEN
-635 KVINELKS
+635 KIINELKS

-653 EYKNSEELYLS
+653 EYKNSEDLYLS

-732 DELNLVINDLMKEK
+732 DELNLIINDLMKEK

-751 MKSSSQIHNIQNKVM
+751 MKSSSQVHNIQNNIM
-766 NNDNKNSIF
+766 SNNNKNVVF
-775 NRSKTKEESDRVKV
+775 NRSKTKEESDRVKI
-789 EDNVKKSVNKNVG
+789 EDNVKKSVNKNVE
-802 KEKEKEENNS
+802 KEKEKVENNS
-812 HNMEC
+812 QKMEF

-824 KYKLNEHNK
+824 KYKINEYNK
-833 NEKEND
+833 NEKQND
-839 DFKSEDM
+839 GYKSEDM

>member
-12 NINNIC
+12 NINNIF
-18 FEDSFIALINKLSK
+18 FEDSFIDLINKLSK
-32 AIQEYYHPTSEL
+32 AIQEYYHPTLGL
-44 ISKSINLIPLF
+44 ISKSANLILLL
-55 EKNIN
+55 ENNIN
-60 QMLSILKQT
+60 QMRSENSQ
-69 NVIFTS
+69 NIFTNI
-75 NNQNIYT
+75 NNINL
-82 NIDYF
+82 
-87 NSIKNEY
+87 IKNEY
-94 KSIAIKSEENLKS
+94 KLIVKKSEENLKS

-127 EEIYN
+127 EEVYN

-137 NTQKINQKNEAENSN
+137 NTLKINQKKEAENSN
-152 LNQLRFSHQS
+152 LDQLRFSHQS
-162 KANSNSQKPNRQR
+162 KTSSNSQKPNRQR

-183 IVSTNINKK
+183 ITSTNINKK
-192 RTFNSIMSVKTLAQ
+192 RTFTSIISLKTLVQ
-206 KMSEYVDIISTY
+206 KMSEYTDIISNY

-247 SVEKKTQNQNKS
+247 SVEKKAQNQNKC

-319 SLENYISN
+319 SLENYVSN
-327 NNDLIQEIN
+327 NNELIQEIN

-342 QEANNKNK
+342 QESNNKNK
-350 NLENKIKELDN
+350 NLENIIKESNNN
-361 MENLKKNEKNTFDK
+361 MENLKNEKNK

-397 MTLILEK
+397 YTLILEK
-404 NNNENNK
+404 NNKENDK
-411 KDEPEKEESHKV
+411 KDESEKDVSPKV
-423 DESEIKKLKEEME
+423 DESEIKKLKEEIE

-447 KLNEQID
+447 RLNEQIE
-454 NQKKENEKMNDE
+454 NQKKENDKMNDE

-476 KNREIQLLQNSNK
+476 KNREIQLLQNSIK

-513 LKAEQKKA
+513 LKADQKKA

-530 DLLGNSQKIHD
+530 DLLGSSQKIHD

-553 STNHENNNIFNKET
+553 STNNENNNIFNKET
-567 ITKLEEEIK
+567 ISKLEEEIK

-584 AKEEIEKAKE
+584 NKEEIEKAKE
-594 EKESLTTNISSLE
+594 EKESLTTNINALE
-607 KDISNKINEYEILEN
+607 KDISNKINENEILEN
-622 ELNNKNNKIEDEN
+622 ELSNKNNKIEDEN
-635 KVINELKS
+635 KIINELKS

-653 EYKNSEELYLS
+653 EYKNSEDLYLS

-687 LKKKELIK
+687 LILKK
-695 KISDLE
+695 
-701 IEITNIKMQLEIEL
+701 
-715 KFNGQLK
+715 
-722 NNLKSKSEQI
+722 
-732 DELNLVINDLMKEK
+732 
-746 EKFTL
+746 
-751 MKSSSQIHNIQNKVM
+751 
-766 NNDNKNSIF
+766 
-775 NRSKTKEESDRVKV
+775 
-789 EDNVKKSVNKNVG
+789 
-802 KEKEKEENNS
+802 
-812 HNMEC
+812 
-817 KTDKNLE
+817 
-824 KYKLNEHNK
+824 
-833 NEKEND
+833 
-839 DFKSEDM
+839 
-846 KVDFNKN
+846 

>member
-12 NINNIC
+12 NINNIF
-18 FEDSFIALINKLSK
+18 FEDSFIDLINKLSK
-32 AIQEYYHPTSEL
+32 AIQEYYHPTLGL
-44 ISKSINLIPLF
+44 ISKSANLILLL
-55 EKNIN
+55 ENNIN
-60 QMLSILKQT
+60 QMRSENSQ
-69 NVIFTS
+69 NIFTNI
-75 NNQNIYT
+75 NNINL
-82 NIDYF
+82 
-87 NSIKNEY
+87 IKNEY
-94 KSIAIKSEENLKS
+94 KLIVKKSEENLKS

-127 EEIYN
+127 EEVYN

-137 NTQKINQKNEAENSN
+137 NTLKINQKKEAENSN
-152 LNQLRFSHQS
+152 LDQLRFSHQS
-162 KANSNSQKPNRQR
+162 KTSSNSQKPNRQR

-183 IVSTNINKK
+183 ITSTNINKK
-192 RTFNSIMSVKTLAQ
+192 RTFTSIISLKTLVQ
-206 KMSEYVDIISTY
+206 KMSEYTDIISNY

-232 ILYEVNK
+232 ILYEVSK
-239 SLMTNTSK
+239 WLMTNTSK
-247 SVEKKTQNQNKS
+247 SVEKQTQNQNKS

-319 SLENYISN
+319 SLENYVSN
-327 NNDLIQEIN
+327 NNELIQEIN

-342 QEANNKNK
+342 QESNNKNK
-350 NLENKIKELDN
+350 NLENIIKESNNN
-361 MENLKKNEKNTFDK
+361 MENLKNEKNK

-397 MTLILEK
+397 YTLILEK
-404 NNNENNK
+404 NNKENDK
-411 KDEPEKEESHKV
+411 KDESEKDVSPKV
-423 DESEIKKLKEEME
+423 DESEIKKLKEEIE

-447 KLNEQID
+447 RLNEQIE
-454 NQKKENEKMNDE
+454 NQKKENDKMNDE

-476 KNREIQLLQNSNK
+476 KNREIQLLQNSIK

-513 LKAEQKKA
+513 LKADQKKA

-530 DLLGNSQKIHD
+530 DLLGSSQKIHD

-553 STNHENNNIFNKET
+553 STNNENNNIFNKET
-567 ITKLEEEIK
+567 ISKLEEEIK

-584 AKEEIEKAKE
+584 NKEEIEKAKE
-594 EKESLTTNISSLE
+594 EKESLTTNINALE
-607 KDISNKINEYEILEN
+607 KDISNKINENEILEN
-622 ELNNKNNKIEDEN
+622 ELSNKNNKIEDEN
-635 KVINELKS
+635 KIINELKS

-653 EYKNSEELYLS
+653 EYKNSEDLYLS

-732 DELNLVINDLMKEK
+732 DELNLIINDLMKEK

-775 NRSKTKEESDRVKV
+775 NRSKTKEESDRVKI
-789 EDNVKKSVNKNVG
+789 EDNVKKSVNKNVE
-802 KEKEKEENNS
+802 KEKEKVENNS
-812 HNMEC
+812 QKMEF

-824 KYKLNEHNK
+824 KYKINEYNK
-833 NEKEND
+833 NEKQND
-839 DFKSEDM
+839 GYKSEDM

>member
-12 NINNIC
+12 NINNIF
-18 FEDSFIALINKLSK
+18 FEDSFIDLINKLSK
-32 AIQEYYHPTSEL
+32 AIQEYYLPTSALIKQSFHL
-44 ISKSINLIPLF
+44 ISSF

-60 QMLSILKQT
+60 QMFSVLEKT
-69 NVIFTS
+69 NNIFTQ
-75 NNQNIYT
+75 NNQNVFMII
-82 NIDYF
+82 NKF
-87 NSIKNEY
+87 KNEY
-94 KSIAIKSEENLKS
+94 KLILNKSEEYLKS

-127 EEIYN
+127 EEVYN
-132 DYALG
+132 DYAMG
-137 NTQKINQKNEAENSN
+137 NTLKMNQRKEAENSN
-152 LNQLRFSHQS
+152 VDQLRFSHQS
-162 KANSNSQKPNRQR
+162 KVSSNSQKPNRQR

-183 IVSTNINKK
+183 TASTTINKK
-192 RTFNSIMSVKTLAQ
+192 RTFTNIMSVKHLVQ
-206 KMSEYVDIISTY
+206 KMSEYTDIISNY

-232 ILYEVNK
+232 ILLEVSK
-239 SLMTNTSK
+239 SLMTNASK
-247 SVEKKTQNQNKS
+247 SVEKKNQNPNKS
-259 NSIPTYNNINV
+259 NSIPSYNNINV

-305 NIKDLKSTTFNRNS
+305 NIKDFKSTPFNRNS
-319 SLENYISN
+319 SLENYNSN
-327 NNDLIQEIN
+327 NNQLIQEIN
-336 NLKLEL
+336 NLKIEL
-342 QEANNKNK
+342 QETNNKNK
-350 NLENKIKELDN
+350 NLENIIKESNDN
-361 MENLKKNEKNTFDK
+361 MENLKKNEKNKFNK
-375 YKTDTDIKIK
+375 LKTDTDIKIK

-397 MTLILEK
+397 FTLILEK
-404 NNNENNK
+404 NNNESAQK
-411 KDEPEKEESHKV
+411 DIPEKDESSKI
-423 DESEIKKLKEEME
+423 DESELKKLKEEME

-513 LKAEQKKA
+513 LKADQKKA

-541 INSNSNNNSPNV
+541 INNNSNNNSPNI
-553 STNHENNNIFNKET
+553 STNNDNNNLFNKET
-567 ITKLEEEIK
+567 ISKLEDEIK

-584 AKEEIEKAKE
+584 AKEEKE
-594 EKESLTTNISSLE
+594 NLTTNINVLE
-607 KDISNKINEYEILEN
+607 KDISNKINENEILEN
-622 ELNNKNNKIEDEN
+622 ELSNKNNKLEDEN
-635 KVINELKS
+635 KMINELKS

-664 QIKILKEHIKKLEKQ
+664 QIKILKEHIKNLEKQ
-679 LDSDKNVS
+679 LTSDKNVS

-722 NNLKSKSEQI
+722 NNLKSKTDQI

-746 EKFTL
+746 EKYTL
-751 MKSSSQIHNIQNKVM
+751 IKSSSQTNSIQNNIM
-766 NNDNKNSIF
+766 SNDNKNATF
-775 NRSKTKEESDRVKV
+775 NRSKTKEESDKVKG
-789 EDNVKKSVNKNVG
+789 EENIKRSVNKNDD
-802 KEKEKEENNS
+802 KEKEKEDNNS
-812 HNMEC
+812 HKIEF

-824 KYKLNEHNK
+824 RYKLNEHNK
-833 NEKEND
+833 NEKQNEG
-839 DFKSEDM
+839 FKSEDM

>member
-12 NINNIC
+12 NINNIF
-18 FEDSFIALINKLSK
+18 FEDSFIDLINKLSK
-32 AIQEYYHPTSEL
+32 AIQEYYHPTLSL
-44 ISKSINLIPLF
+44 ISKSANLLVLL
-55 EKNIN
+55 ENNIN
-60 QMLSILKQT
+60 QMLSE
-69 NVIFTS
+69 

-82 NIDYF
+82 NI
-87 NSIKNEY
+87 NNINLIKNEY
-94 KSIAIKSEENLKS
+94 KLTAKKSEENLKS

-127 EEIYN
+127 EEVYS

-137 NTQKINQKNEAENSN
+137 NTIKINQKREVENPN
-152 LNQLRFSHQS
+152 LDQLRFSHQS
-162 KANSNSQKPNRQR
+162 KASSNSQKPNRQR

-183 IVSTNINKK
+183 TVSTNINKK
-192 RTFNSIMSVKTLAQ
+192 RTFTSIMSVKNLVQ
-206 KMSEYVDIISTY
+206 KMSEYIDIISNY
-218 SNDAKENYLNLQKQ
+218 SDDAKENYLNLQKQ

-247 SVEKKTQNQNKS
+247 SVEKKNQNKS

-336 NLKLEL
+336 KLKLEL
-342 QEANNKNK
+342 QETNNKNK
-350 NLENKIKELDN
+350 NLENKIKESNDN
-361 MENLKKNEKNTFDK
+361 MENLKKNEKNKFNK
-375 YKTDTDIKIK
+375 YKADTDIKIK

-397 MTLILEK
+397 FTLILEK
-404 NNNENNK
+404 NNNENEK
-411 KDEPEKEESHKV
+411 KDEPEKDESSKV
-423 DESEIKKLKEEME
+423 DESELKKLKEEME

-447 KLNEQID
+447 RLNEQID

-513 LKAEQKKA
+513 LKADQKKA

-530 DLLGNSQKIHD
+530 DLLGNSQKIHE

-553 STNHENNNIFNKET
+553 STNNENNNIFNKET
-567 ITKLEEEIK
+567 ISKLEEEIK
-576 DLKEEIEK
+576 ELKEEIEK

-594 EKESLTTNISSLE
+594 EKENLTTNINVIE
-607 KDISNKINEYEILEN
+607 KDLNNKINENEKLEN
-622 ELNNKNNKIEDEN
+622 ELSSKNNKIEDEN
-635 KVINELKS
+635 KVINELKF
-643 EKDKLILKLK
+643 EKDKLFLKLK

-679 LDSDKNVS
+679 LNSDNNIS

-701 IEITNIKMQLEIEL
+701 IEISNIKMQLEIEL
-715 KFNGQLK
+715 KLNGQLK
-722 NNLKSKSEQI
+722 NNVKSKSNQI

-746 EKFTL
+746 EKYTL
-751 MKSSSQIHNIQNKVM
+751 IKSSSQAHNIQSNIIS
-766 NNDNKNSIF
+766 NDNKNVVF
-775 NRSKTKEESDRVKV
+775 NRSKTKEESDKV
-789 EDNVKKSVNKNVG
+789 IGEDNVKKSINKNIEKEREKEKE

-812 HNMEC
+812 HKMEL

-824 KYKLNEHNK
+824 KYKLNEDNK
-833 NEKEND
+833 NDKQND
-839 DFKSEDM
+839 GFKSEDM
-846 KVDFNKN
+846 KIDFNKN

>member
-1 MNANHPSGEKI
+1 MS
-12 NINNIC
+12 NINSIIKD
-18 FEDSFIALINKLSK
+18 FKL
-32 AIQEYYHPTSEL
+32 
-44 ISKSINLIPLF
+44 
-55 EKNIN
+55 
-60 QMLSILKQT
+60 
-69 NVIFTS
+69 
-75 NNQNIYT
+75 
-82 NIDYF
+82 
-87 NSIKNEY
+87 
-94 KSIAIKSEENLKS
+94 IAIKSEENLKS

-127 EEIYN
+127 EEVYN

-137 NTQKINQKNEAENSN
+137 NTLKINQKKEAENSN
-152 LNQLRFSHQS
+152 LDQLRFSHQS
-162 KANSNSQKPNRQR
+162 KTSSNSQKPNRQR

-183 IVSTNINKK
+183 ITSTNINKK
-192 RTFNSIMSVKTLAQ
+192 RTFTSIISLKTLVQ
-206 KMSEYVDIISTY
+206 KMSEYTDIISNY

-247 SVEKKTQNQNKS
+247 SVEKKAQNQNKC

-319 SLENYISN
+319 SLENYVSN
-327 NNDLIQEIN
+327 NNELIQEIN

-342 QEANNKNK
+342 QESNNKNK
-350 NLENKIKELDN
+350 NLENIIKESNNN
-361 MENLKKNEKNTFDK
+361 MENLKNEKNK

-397 MTLILEK
+397 YTLILEK
-404 NNNENNK
+404 NNKENDK
-411 KDEPEKEESHKV
+411 KDESEKDVSPKV
-423 DESEIKKLKEEME
+423 DESEIKKLKEEIE

-447 KLNEQID
+447 RLNEQIE
-454 NQKKENEKMNDE
+454 NQKKENDKMNDE

-476 KNREIQLLQNSNK
+476 KNREIQLLQNSIK

-513 LKAEQKKA
+513 LKADQKKA

-530 DLLGNSQKIHD
+530 DLLGSSQKIHD

-553 STNHENNNIFNKET
+553 STNNENNNIFNKET
-567 ITKLEEEIK
+567 ISKLEEEIK

-584 AKEEIEKAKE
+584 NKEEIEKAKE
-594 EKESLTTNISSLE
+594 EKESLTTNINALE
-607 KDISNKINEYEILEN
+607 KDISNKINENEILEN
-622 ELNNKNNKIEDEN
+622 ELSNKNNKIEDEN
-635 KVINELKS
+635 KIINELKS

-653 EYKNSEELYLS
+653 EYKNSEDLYLS

-732 DELNLVINDLMKEK
+732 DELNLIINDLMKEK

-751 MKSSSQIHNIQNKVM
+751 MKSSSQVHNIQNNIIS
-766 NNDNKNSIF
+766 NNNKNVIF
-775 NRSKTKEESDRVKV
+775 NRSKTKEESDRVKI
-789 EDNVKKSVNKNVG
+789 EDNVKKSVNKNVE
-802 KEKEKEENNS
+802 KEKEKVENNS
-812 HNMEC
+812 QKMEF

-824 KYKLNEHNK
+824 KYKLNEYNK
-833 NEKEND
+833 NEKQND
-839 DFKSEDM
+839 DYKSEDM

>member
-12 NINNIC
+12 NINNIF
-18 FEDSFIALINKLSK
+18 FEDSFIDLINKLSK
-32 AIQEYYHPTSEL
+32 AIQEYYHPTLGL
-44 ISKSINLIPLF
+44 ISKSANLILLL
-55 EKNIN
+55 ENNIN
-60 QMLSILKQT
+60 QMRSENSQ
-69 NVIFTS
+69 NIFTNI
-75 NNQNIYT
+75 NNINL
-82 NIDYF
+82 
-87 NSIKNEY
+87 IKNEY
-94 KSIAIKSEENLKS
+94 KLIVKKSEENLKS

-127 EEIYN
+127 EEVYN

-137 NTQKINQKNEAENSN
+137 NTLKINQKKEAENSN
-152 LNQLRFSHQS
+152 LDQLRFSHQS
-162 KANSNSQKPNRQR
+162 KTSSNSQKPNRQR

-183 IVSTNINKK
+183 ITSTNINKK
-192 RTFNSIMSVKTLAQ
+192 RTFTSIISLKTLVQ
-206 KMSEYVDIISTY
+206 KMSEYTDIISNY

-247 SVEKKTQNQNKS
+247 SVEKKAQNQNKC

-319 SLENYISN
+319 SLENYVSN
-327 NNDLIQEIN
+327 NNELIQEIN

-342 QEANNKNK
+342 QESNNKNK
-350 NLENKIKELDN
+350 NLENIIKESNNN
-361 MENLKKNEKNTFDK
+361 MENLKNEKNK

-397 MTLILEK
+397 YTLILEK
-404 NNNENNK
+404 NNKENDK
-411 KDEPEKEESHKV
+411 KDESEKDVSPKV
-423 DESEIKKLKEEME
+423 DESEIKKLKEEIE

-447 KLNEQID
+447 RLNEQIE
-454 NQKKENEKMNDE
+454 NQKKENDKMNDE

-476 KNREIQLLQNSNK
+476 KNREIQLLQNSIK

-513 LKAEQKKA
+513 LKADQKKA

-530 DLLGNSQKIHD
+530 DLLGSSQKIHD

-553 STNHENNNIFNKET
+553 STNNENNNIFNKET
-567 ITKLEEEIK
+567 ISKLEEEIK

-584 AKEEIEKAKE
+584 NKEEIEKAKE
-594 EKESLTTNISSLE
+594 EKESLTTNINALE
-607 KDISNKINEYEILEN
+607 KDISNKINENEILEN
-622 ELNNKNNKIEDEN
+622 ELSNKNNKIEDEN
-635 KVINELKS
+635 KIINELKS

-653 EYKNSEELYLS
+653 EYKNSEDLYLS

-732 DELNLVINDLMKEK
+732 DELNLIINDLMKEK

-751 MKSSSQIHNIQNKVM
+751 MKSSSQVHNIQNNIM
-766 NNDNKNSIF
+766 SNNNKNVVF
-775 NRSKTKEESDRVKV
+775 NRSKTKEESDRVKI
-789 EDNVKKSVNKNVG
+789 EDNVKKSVNKNVE
-802 KEKEKEENNS
+802 KEKEKVENNS
-812 HNMEC
+812 QKMEF

-824 KYKLNEHNK
+824 KYKINEYNK
-833 NEKEND
+833 NEKQND
-839 DFKSEDM
+839 DYKSEDM

>member
-12 NINNIC
+12 NINNIF
-18 FEDSFIALINKLSK
+18 FEDSFIDLINKLSK
-32 AIQEYYHPTSEL
+32 AIQEYYHPTLSL
-44 ISKSINLIPLF
+44 ISKSANLLVLL
-55 EKNIN
+55 ENNIN
-60 QMLSILKQT
+60 QMLSE
-69 NVIFTS
+69 

-82 NIDYF
+82 NI
-87 NSIKNEY
+87 NNINLIKNEY
-94 KSIAIKSEENLKS
+94 KLTAKKSEENLKS

-127 EEIYN
+127 EEVYS

-137 NTQKINQKNEAENSN
+137 NTIKINQKREVENPN
-152 LNQLRFSHQS
+152 LDQLRFSHQS
-162 KANSNSQKPNRQR
+162 KASSNSQKPNRQR

-183 IVSTNINKK
+183 TVSTNINKK
-192 RTFNSIMSVKTLAQ
+192 RTFTSIMSVKNLVQ
-206 KMSEYVDIISTY
+206 KMSEYIDIISNY
-218 SNDAKENYLNLQKQ
+218 SDDAKENYLNLQKQ

-247 SVEKKTQNQNKS
+247 SVEKKNQNKS

-305 NIKDLKSTTFNRNS
+305 NIKDFKSTPFNRNS
-319 SLENYISN
+319 SLENYNSN
-327 NNDLIQEIN
+327 NNQLIQEIN
-336 NLKLEL
+336 NLKIEL
-342 QEANNKNK
+342 QETNNKNK
-350 NLENKIKELDN
+350 NLENIIKESNDN
-361 MENLKKNEKNTFDK
+361 MENLKKNEKNKFNK
-375 YKTDTDIKIK
+375 LKTDTDIKIK

-397 MTLILEK
+397 FTLILEK
-404 NNNENNK
+404 NNNENSQK
-411 KDEPEKEESHKV
+411 DVPEKDESSKV
-423 DESEIKKLKEEME
+423 DESELKKLKEEME

-513 LKAEQKKA
+513 LKADQKKA

-541 INSNSNNNSPNV
+541 INNNSNNNSPNI
-553 STNHENNNIFNKET
+553 STSNENNNLFNKET
-567 ITKLEEEIK
+567 ISKLEDEIK

-584 AKEEIEKAKE
+584 AKEEKE
-594 EKESLTTNISSLE
+594 NLTTNINVLE
-607 KDISNKINEYEILEN
+607 KDISNKINENEILKN
-622 ELNNKNNKIEDEN
+622 ELSNKNNKLEDEN
-635 KVINELKS
+635 KMINELKS

-664 QIKILKEHIKKLEKQ
+664 QIKILKEHIKNLEKQ
-679 LDSDKNVS
+679 LTSDKNVS

-722 NNLKSKSEQI
+722 NNLKSKTDQI

-746 EKFTL
+746 EKYTL
-751 MKSSSQIHNIQNKVM
+751 IKSSSQTNSIQNNIM
-766 NNDNKNSIF
+766 SNDNKNATF
-775 NRSKTKEESDRVKV
+775 NRSKTKEESDKVKG
-789 EDNVKKSVNKNVG
+789 EENIKRSVNKNDD
-802 KEKEKEENNS
+802 KEKEKEDNNS
-812 HNMEC
+812 HKIEF

-824 KYKLNEHNK
+824 RYKLNEHNK
-833 NEKEND
+833 NEKQNEG
-839 DFKSEDM
+839 FKSEDM

>member
-12 NINNIC
+12 NINNIF
-18 FEDSFIALINKLSK
+18 FEDSFIDLINKLSK
-32 AIQEYYHPTSEL
+32 AIQEYYHPTLGL
-44 ISKSINLIPLF
+44 ISKSANLILLL
-55 EKNIN
+55 ENNIN
-60 QMLSILKQT
+60 QMRSENSQ
-69 NVIFTS
+69 NIFTNI
-75 NNQNIYT
+75 NNINL
-82 NIDYF
+82 
-87 NSIKNEY
+87 IKNEY
-94 KSIAIKSEENLKS
+94 KLIVKKSEENLKS

-127 EEIYN
+127 EEVYN

-137 NTQKINQKNEAENSN
+137 NTLKINQKKEAENSN
-152 LNQLRFSHQS
+152 LDQLRFSHQS
-162 KANSNSQKPNRQR
+162 KTSSNSQKPNRQR

-183 IVSTNINKK
+183 ITSTNINKK
-192 RTFNSIMSVKTLAQ
+192 RTFTSIISLKTLVQ
-206 KMSEYVDIISTY
+206 KMSEYTDIISNY

-247 SVEKKTQNQNKS
+247 SVEKKAQNQNKC

-319 SLENYISN
+319 SLENYVSN
-327 NNDLIQEIN
+327 NNELIQEIN

-342 QEANNKNK
+342 QESNNKNK
-350 NLENKIKELDN
+350 NLENIIKESNNN
-361 MENLKKNEKNTFDK
+361 MENLKNEKNK

-397 MTLILEK
+397 YTLILEK
-404 NNNENNK
+404 NNKENDK
-411 KDEPEKEESHKV
+411 KDESEKDVSPKV
-423 DESEIKKLKEEME
+423 DESEIKKLKEEIE

-447 KLNEQID
+447 RLNEQIE
-454 NQKKENEKMNDE
+454 NQKKENDKMNDE

-476 KNREIQLLQNSNK
+476 KNREIQLLQNSIK

-513 LKAEQKKA
+513 LKADQKKA

-530 DLLGNSQKIHD
+530 DLLGSSQKIHD

-553 STNHENNNIFNKET
+553 STNNENNNIFNKET
-567 ITKLEEEIK
+567 ISKLEEEIK

-584 AKEEIEKAKE
+584 NKEEIEKAKE
-594 EKESLTTNISSLE
+594 EKESLTTNINALE
-607 KDISNKINEYEILEN
+607 KDISNKINENEILEN
-622 ELNNKNNKIEDEN
+622 ELSNKNNKIEDEN
-635 KVINELKS
+635 KMINELKS

-653 EYKNSEELYLS
+653 EYKNSEDLYLS

-732 DELNLVINDLMKEK
+732 DELNLIINDLMKEK

-751 MKSSSQIHNIQNKVM
+751 MKSSSQVHNIQNNIIS
-766 NNDNKNSIF
+766 NNNKNVVF
-775 NRSKTKEESDRVKV
+775 NRSKTKEESDRVKI
-789 EDNVKKSVNKNVG
+789 EDNVKKSVNKNVE
-802 KEKEKEENNS
+802 KEKEKVENNS
-812 HNMEC
+812 QKMEF

-824 KYKLNEHNK
+824 KYKINEYNK
-833 NEKEND
+833 NEKQND
-839 DFKSEDM
+839 GYKSEDM

>member
-12 NINNIC
+12 NINNIF
-18 FEDSFIALINKLSK
+18 FEDSFIDLINKLSK
-32 AIQEYYHPTSEL
+32 AIQEYYHPTLGL
-44 ISKSINLIPLF
+44 ISKSANLILLL
-55 EKNIN
+55 ENNIN
-60 QMLSILKQT
+60 QMRSENSQ
-69 NVIFTS
+69 NIFTNI
-75 NNQNIYT
+75 NNINL
-82 NIDYF
+82 
-87 NSIKNEY
+87 IKNEY
-94 KSIAIKSEENLKS
+94 KLIVKKSEENLKS

-127 EEIYN
+127 EEVYN

-137 NTQKINQKNEAENSN
+137 NTLKINQKKEAENSN
-152 LNQLRFSHQS
+152 LDQLRFSHQS
-162 KANSNSQKPNRQR
+162 KTSSNSQKPNRQR

-183 IVSTNINKK
+183 ITSTNINKK
-192 RTFNSIMSVKTLAQ
+192 RTFTSIISLKTLVQ
-206 KMSEYVDIISTY
+206 KMSEYTDIISNY

-247 SVEKKTQNQNKS
+247 SVEKKAQNQNKC

-319 SLENYISN
+319 SLENYVSN
-327 NNDLIQEIN
+327 NNELIQEIN

-342 QEANNKNK
+342 QESNNKNK
-350 NLENKIKELDN
+350 NLENIIKESNNN
-361 MENLKKNEKNTFDK
+361 MENLKNEKNK

-397 MTLILEK
+397 YTLILEK
-404 NNNENNK
+404 NNKENDK
-411 KDEPEKEESHKV
+411 KDESEKDVSPKV
-423 DESEIKKLKEEME
+423 DESEIKKLKEEIE

-447 KLNEQID
+447 RLNEQIE
-454 NQKKENEKMNDE
+454 NQKKENDKMNDE

-476 KNREIQLLQNSNK
+476 KNREIQLLQNSIK

-513 LKAEQKKA
+513 LKADQKKA

-530 DLLGNSQKIHD
+530 DLLGSSQKIHD

-553 STNHENNNIFNKET
+553 STNNENNNIFNKET
-567 ITKLEEEIK
+567 ISKLEEEIK
-576 DLKEEIEK
+576 ELKEEIEK
-584 AKEEIEKAKE
+584 NKEEIEKAKE
-594 EKESLTTNISSLE
+594 EKESLTTNINALE
-607 KDISNKINEYEILEN
+607 KDISNKINENEILEN
-622 ELNNKNNKIEDEN
+622 ELSNKNNKIEDEN
-635 KVINELKS
+635 KIINELKS

-653 EYKNSEELYLS
+653 EYKNSEDLYLS

-732 DELNLVINDLMKEK
+732 DELNLIINDLMKEK

-751 MKSSSQIHNIQNKVM
+751 MKSSSQVHNIQNNIIS
-766 NNDNKNSIF
+766 NNNKNVVF
-775 NRSKTKEESDRVKV
+775 NRSKTKEESDRVKI
-789 EDNVKKSVNKNVG
+789 EDNVKKSVNKNVE
-802 KEKEKEENNS
+802 KEKEKVENNS
-812 HNMEC
+812 QKMEF

-824 KYKLNEHNK
+824 KYKINEYNK
-833 NEKEND
+833 NEKQND
-839 DFKSEDM
+839 GYKSEDM

>member
-12 NINNIC
+12 NINNIF
-18 FEDSFIALINKLSK
+18 FEDSFIDLINKLSK
-32 AIQEYYHPTSEL
+32 AIQEYYHPTLGL
-44 ISKSINLIPLF
+44 ISKSANLILLL
-55 EKNIN
+55 ENNIN
-60 QMLSILKQT
+60 QMRSENSQ
-69 NVIFTS
+69 NIFTNI
-75 NNQNIYT
+75 NNINL
-82 NIDYF
+82 
-87 NSIKNEY
+87 IKNEY
-94 KSIAIKSEENLKS
+94 KLIVKKSEENLKS

-127 EEIYN
+127 EEVYN

-137 NTQKINQKNEAENSN
+137 NTLKINQKKEAENSN
-152 LNQLRFSHQS
+152 LDQLRFSHQS
-162 KANSNSQKPNRQR
+162 KTSSNSQKPNRQR

-183 IVSTNINKK
+183 ITSTNINKK
-192 RTFNSIMSVKTLAQ
+192 RTFTSIISLKTLVQ
-206 KMSEYVDIISTY
+206 KMSEYTDIISNY

-247 SVEKKTQNQNKS
+247 SVEKKAQNQNKC

-319 SLENYISN
+319 SLENYVSN
-327 NNDLIQEIN
+327 NNELIQEIN

-342 QEANNKNK
+342 QESNNKNK
-350 NLENKIKELDN
+350 NLENIIKESNNN
-361 MENLKKNEKNTFDK
+361 MENLKNEKNK

-397 MTLILEK
+397 YTLILEK
-404 NNNENNK
+404 NNKENDK
-411 KDEPEKEESHKV
+411 KDESEKDVSPKV
-423 DESEIKKLKEEME
+423 DESEIKKLKEEIE

-447 KLNEQID
+447 RLNEQIE
-454 NQKKENEKMNDE
+454 NQKKENDKMNDE

-476 KNREIQLLQNSNK
+476 KNREIQLLQNSIK

-513 LKAEQKKA
+513 LKADQKKA

-530 DLLGNSQKIHD
+530 DLLGSSQKIHD

-553 STNHENNNIFNKET
+553 STNNENNNIFNKET
-567 ITKLEEEIK
+567 ISKLEEEIK

-584 AKEEIEKAKE
+584 NKEEIEKAKE
-594 EKESLTTNISSLE
+594 EKESLTTNINALE
-607 KDISNKINEYEILEN
+607 KDISNKINENEILEN
-622 ELNNKNNKIEDEN
+622 ELSNKNNKIEDEN
-635 KVINELKS
+635 KIINELKS

-653 EYKNSEELYLS
+653 EYKNSEDLYLS

-732 DELNLVINDLMKEK
+732 DELNLIINDLMKEK

-751 MKSSSQIHNIQNKVM
+751 MKSSSQVHNIQNNIIS
-766 NNDNKNSIF
+766 NNNKNVVF
-775 NRSKTKEESDRVKV
+775 NRSKTKEESDRVKI
-789 EDNVKKSVNKNVG
+789 EDNVKKSVNKNVE
-802 KEKEKEENNS
+802 KEKEKVENNS
-812 HNMEC
+812 QKMEF
-817 KTDKNLE
+817 KADKNLE
-824 KYKLNEHNK
+824 KYKINEYNK
-833 NEKEND
+833 NEKQND
-839 DFKSEDM
+839 DYKSEDM

>member
-12 NINNIC
+12 NINNIF
-18 FEDSFIALINKLSK
+18 FEDSFIDLINKLSK
-32 AIQEYYHPTSEL
+32 AIQEYYHPTLGL
-44 ISKSINLIPLF
+44 ISKSANLILLL
-55 EKNIN
+55 ENNIN
-60 QMLSILKQT
+60 QMRSENSQ
-69 NVIFTS
+69 NIFTNI
-75 NNQNIYT
+75 NNINL
-82 NIDYF
+82 
-87 NSIKNEY
+87 IKNEY
-94 KSIAIKSEENLKS
+94 KLIVKKSEENLKS

-127 EEIYN
+127 EEVYN

-137 NTQKINQKNEAENSN
+137 NTLKINQKKEAENSN
-152 LNQLRFSHQS
+152 LDQLRFSHQS
-162 KANSNSQKPNRQR
+162 KTSSNSQKPNRQR

-183 IVSTNINKK
+183 ITSTNINKK
-192 RTFNSIMSVKTLAQ
+192 RTFTSIISLKTLVQ
-206 KMSEYVDIISTY
+206 KMSEYTDIISNY

-247 SVEKKTQNQNKS
+247 SVEKKAQNQNKC
-259 NSIPTYNNINV
+259 NSIPTYNNLNV

-319 SLENYISN
+319 SLENYVSN
-327 NNDLIQEIN
+327 NNELFQEIN

-342 QEANNKNK
+342 QESNNKNK
-350 NLENKIKELDN
+350 NLENIIKESNNN
-361 MENLKKNEKNTFDK
+361 MENLKNEKNK

-397 MTLILEK
+397 YTLILEK
-404 NNNENNK
+404 NNKENDK
-411 KDEPEKEESHKV
+411 KDESEKDVSPKV
-423 DESEIKKLKEEME
+423 DESEIKKLKEEIE

-447 KLNEQID
+447 RLNEQIE
-454 NQKKENEKMNDE
+454 NQKKENDKMNDE

-476 KNREIQLLQNSNK
+476 KNREIQLLQNSIK

-513 LKAEQKKA
+513 LKADQKKA

-530 DLLGNSQKIHD
+530 DLLGSSQKIHD

-553 STNHENNNIFNKET
+553 STNNENNNIFNKET
-567 ITKLEEEIK
+567 ISKLEEEIK

-584 AKEEIEKAKE
+584 NKEEIEKAKE
-594 EKESLTTNISSLE
+594 EKESLTTNINALE
-607 KDISNKINEYEILEN
+607 KDISNKINENEILEN
-622 ELNNKNNKIEDEN
+622 ELSNKNNKIEDEN
-635 KVINELKS
+635 KIINELKS

-653 EYKNSEELYLS
+653 EYKNSEDLYLS

-732 DELNLVINDLMKEK
+732 DELNLIINDLMKEK

-751 MKSSSQIHNIQNKVM
+751 MKSSSQVHNIQNNIM
-766 NNDNKNSIF
+766 SNNNKNVVFS
-775 NRSKTKEESDRVKV
+775 RSKTKEESDRVKI
-789 EDNVKKSVNKNVG
+789 EDNVKKSVNKNVE
-802 KEKEKEENNS
+802 KEKEKVENNS
-812 HNMEC
+812 QKMEF

-824 KYKLNEHNK
+824 KYKLNEYNK
-833 NEKEND
+833 NEKQND
-839 DFKSEDM
+839 GYKSEDM